1 MSSDINE
8 KIKQLRKE
16 WVEYTHKVKHNIETE
31 LINEWTKKH
40 GINSGDDILVK
51 DFHNY
56 RKVNTS
62 FCYYRKAKL
71 IGFNINVSLNSDCEN
86 CNRICESCNRI
97 YIKPIIKV
105 YNYDNKTLQK
115 KYVHY
120 VEFFKMDLNLLGKEV
135 KKTN

>member
-16 WVEYTHKVKHNIETE
+16 WVEYTHNVKNDIETE

-71 IGFNINVSLNSDCEN
+71 IGFSIDVSLNSDCEN
-86 CNRICESCNRI
+86 YNSI
-97 YIKPIIKV
+97 YITPVIKV
-105 YNYDNKTLQK
+105 YNENNKTLQK
-115 KYVHY
+115 KPVHY

>member
-8 KIKQLRKE
+8 KIKQLKKE
-16 WVEYTHKVKHNIETE
+16 WVEYTHNVEDDIKTE

-71 IGFNINVSLNSDCEN
+71 IGFNINVSINSDCEN
-86 CNRICESCNRI
+86 CNSI

-115 KYVHY
+115 KHVHY

-135 KKTN
+135 NKTN

>member
-16 WVEYTHKVKHNIETE
+16 WVEYTHKVKNDIETE

-71 IGFNINVSLNSDCEN
+71 IGFNIDVSLNSDCE
-86 CNRICESCNRI
+86 SCNSI
-97 YIKPIIKV
+97 YITPVIKV
-105 YNYDNKTLQK
+105 YNDNNKTLQK
-115 KYVHY
+115 KPIRYI
-120 VEFFKMDLNLLGKEV
+120 EFFKMDLNLLDKEV
-135 KKTN
+135 KK